1 MGNFELLDLG
11 RLSYT
16 DAFQIQLK
24 TVQAIIEGKQSH
36 TLLLVEHDPVITL
49 GASFHAENLL
59 YPTEWYESKGIDIQ
73 KTDRGGDVTFHGP
86 GQLVAYPIFDVSQL
100 GKDLHKWLRD
110 LEQTVIESISPLGLT
125 GERLEVNSGVWVDH
139 KKICAI
145 GIKMRRWI
153 SMHGIALNCNI
164 DLKGFQT
171 IVPCGIRTHGVTS
184 ISNQLNRE
192 VTTEEM
198 KPHLLRGFEQVFDLK
213 VQEVGAAQR

>member
-1 MGNFELLDLG
+1 VDKIEVLDLG
-11 RLSYT
+11 RRSYSE
-16 DAFQIQLK
+16 AFHIQLK
-24 TVQAIIEGKQSH
+24 TVQAILEGQQSH
-36 TLLLVEHDPVITL
+36 CLLLVEHDPVITL

-59 YPTEWYESKGIDIQ
+59 YPPEWYDTKGIDIQ

-86 GQLVAYPIFDVSQL
+86 GQLVAYPIFDVSLL

-110 LEQTVIESISPLGLT
+110 LEQTVIESLSPFGLK
-125 GERLEVNSGVWVDH
+125 GERLDVNSGVWVEH

-184 ISNQLNRE
+184 ISNALNRE
-192 VTTEEM
+192 VTIEEM
-198 KPHLLRGFEQVFDLK
+198 RPYLIEGFKQVFNLK
-213 VQEVGAAQR
+213 IQELGVVQQ